1 MHGFIHKI
9 IFGVW
14 PMKSREEYGGGEGEK
29 KLPREQQLNE
39 NSSLELKCV
48 QSSRNCL
55 NKGAVVSF
63 QQPRCYTVASTSA
76 QLDPDL
82 RKKPP
87 FV

>member
-1 MHGFIHKI
+1 MVSFT
-9 IFGVW
+9 
-14 PMKSREEYGGGEGEK
+14 KSSSQCLAVEIQRGGGGEEEK

-63 QQPRCYTVASTSA
+63 QQSRCYTVASTSA

-82 RKKPP
+82 HKKPP